1 MSAFIDAY
9 IPPDVDRV
17 PWNWNPAETFLTAYT
32 TMQEEKRAQEE
43 FAIAQ
48 ELDRYLLPMK
58 KQQAE
63 LSLEKMNLEMEKTRG
78 ELTRQT
84 LLTRIDAEAF
94 RNTNKGMADGISAIG
109 SGQTNED
116 PTSFNLTGTSY
127 DRRPAAQSQA
137 GSQSMARKPV
147 VDLTGL

>member
-1 MSAFIDAY
+1 MSAPWPTLQAAPNIDRPA
-9 IPPDVDRV
+9 
-17 PWNWNPAETFLTAYT
+17 WNWNPAETFLTAYT
-32 TMQEEKRAQEE
+32 TMQEEKRAQEG

-84 LLTRIDAEAF
+84 LLTRIDAEAY
-94 RNTNKGMADGISAIG
+94 RNTNKGMADGVSAIG
-109 SGQTNED
+109 SGQGGGYQSKYGFGRSI
-116 PTSFNLTGTSY
+116 TSTPATAATPPPSRVVGSGVQPKGT
-127 DRRPAAQSQA
+127 
-137 GSQSMARKPV
+137 
-147 VDLTGL
+147 

>member
-1 MSAFIDAY
+1 MSAFINAY
-9 IPPDVDRV
+9 APPDVDRV

-84 LLTRIDAEAF
+84 ILTRQMTDVQ
-94 RNTNKGMADGISAIG
+94 RNVNQGFNSGVSAVGNGQAGGYQSKFGFGRSIMPAPTSTGTPAAPRVMG
-109 SGQTNED
+109 SGVQ
-116 PTSFNLTGTSY
+116 PKGT
-127 DRRPAAQSQA
+127 
-137 GSQSMARKPV
+137 
-147 VDLTGL
+147 

>member
-1 MSAFIDAY
+1 MSAFINAY
-9 IPPDVDRV
+9 VPPDVDRA

-84 LLTRIDAEAF
+84 ILTRQMTDVQ
-94 RNTNKGMADGISAIG
+94 RNVNQGFNSGVANPTSNPGGGRYG
-109 SGQTNED
+109 SGVAEMIK
-116 PTSFNLTGTSY
+116 SY
-127 DRRPAAQSQA
+127 QSGAAMPPSGG
-137 GSQSMARKPV
+137 GSGGKI
-147 VDLTGL
+147 LGTGLNP

>member
-1 MSAFIDAY
+1 MSAPWPTLQAAPNIDR
-9 IPPDVDRV
+9 P

-43 FAIAQ
+43 FTIAQ

-84 LLTRIDAEAF
+84 ILTRQMTDVQ
-94 RNTNKGMADGISAIG
+94 RNVNQGFNSGVANPGGGINYFQQPASAADD
-109 SGQTNED
+109 EVE
-116 PTSFNLTGTSY
+116 L
-127 DRRPAAQSQA
+127 
-137 GSQSMARKPV
+137 
-147 VDLTGL
+147 